1 MFVHYTTV
9 SSVEEVQQILDLQ
22 AQNHASVLAE
32 NTMQEQG
39 FVTVRHDPEV
49 LLRMNRT
56 APAITAKAGD
66 RVVGYALVMPRAFA
80 AEVSVLLPMFAM
92 LDELEWKNKA
102 LRTNPRWFVMG
113 QICVAED
120 YRGQGI
126 FDGMYL
132 KMKEVCREKYDFTI
146 TEVAE
151 RNTRS
156 IRAHER
162 VGFQTLHT
170 YDDEAAGEA
179 WRVVLLEL

>member
-9 SSVEEVQQILDLQ
+9 SSAEEVQQILGLQ
-22 AQNHASVLAE
+22 ARNHATVLDAD
-32 NTMQEQG
+32 TMREQG

-56 APAITAKAGD
+56 APAIIAKADD
-66 RVVGYALVMPRAFA
+66 RVVGYALVMPREFA
-80 AEVSVLLPMFAM
+80 AEVPVLLPMFAM

-102 LRTNPRWFVMG
+102 LHSNPRWFVMG

-132 KMKEVCREKYDFTI
+132 KMKEVYRKKYDFTI

-151 RNTRS
+151 RNARS

-162 VGFQTLHT
+162 VGFQTLHQ
-170 YDDEAAGEA
+170 YPDETSGER
-179 WRVVLLEL
+179 WRVVVLEI

>member
-1 MFVHYTTV
+1 MSVHYTTV

-22 AQNHASVLAE
+22 ALNHATVLDAD
-32 NTMQEQG
+32 TMREQG

-56 APAITAKAGD
+56 APAIIAKAGD

-80 AEVSVLLPMFAM
+80 AEVPVLLPMFAM
-92 LDELEWKNKA
+92 LDKLEWNKEA

-113 QICVAED
+113 QICIAEG

-126 FDGMYL
+126 FDSMYL
-132 KMKEVCREKYDFTI
+132 KMKEVYRRDYDYTI

-162 VGFQTLHT
+162 AGFQTLHQ
-170 YDDEAAGEA
+170 YPDETTGER
-179 WRVVLLEL
+179 WRVVILEF

>member
-1 MFVHYTTV
+1 MSVHYTTV
-9 SSVEEVQQILDLQ
+9 SSAEEVQQILDLQ
-22 AQNHASVLAE
+22 ALNHATVLDAD
-32 NTMQEQG
+32 TMREQG

-56 APAITAKAGD
+56 TPAIIAKAGE
-66 RVVGYALVMPRAFA
+66 RVVGYALVMPREFA
-80 AEVSVLLPMFAM
+80 AEVPVLLPMFAM
-92 LDELEWKNKA
+92 LDKLEWKKEA

-113 QICVAED
+113 QICVAEGC
-120 YRGQGI
+120 RGQGI

-132 KMKEVCREKYDFTI
+132 KMKEVYRKQYDFTI

-162 VGFQTLHT
+162 AGFQILHQ
-170 YDDEAAGEA
+170 YSDETSGEQ
-179 WRVVLLEL
+179 WRVVILDL